1 MIAAQPGLPALVK
14 TFHIPAI
21 TRIPTMSPTIEPP
34 APPAAAPSSDW
45 ARIVR
50 IVIMGW
56 LFLCQMLGWVDE
68 ERHSYASLRPNRFI
82 IREHRYHVHSNS
94 IAFLL

>member
-1 MIAAQPGLPALVK
+1 
-14 TFHIPAI
+14 
-21 TRIPTMSPTIEPP
+21 MSPTIEPP

-68 ERHSYASLRPNRFI
+68 ERDSYASLRPNVFI
-82 IREHRYHVHSNS
+82 IRDYAHCMDSNL
-94 IAFLL
+94 IAVLL